1 MQKEIKDK
9 YGNIYTNRFARFLG
23 GLNKEIR
30 DMKDEANMIPVNVSM
45 KVDTVGDSFVDR
57 LKKICSVFKRKKK

>member
-45 KVDTVGDSFVDR
+45 KVDTVGDSFGAR
-57 LKKICSVFKRKKK
+57 LKKVFSVFKRKK